1 MEVFSFMNYLNN
13 FLSGSAIG
21 VANVIPGLS
30 GGSIAVITNKY
41 QRLINVI
48 SSFLPNIKN
57 KNTKALKS
65 DMLFLIPLLLGVVTG
80 VLIFAILIEYLLNA
94 FPIATLFSFMGLLIG
109 TIPLMFQNA
118 NIKGNPTTSMLVPF
132 FVTLGFSLILAYFNI
147 TGDFT
152 ANQVPYYELNFGNII
167 LLFTFGFLAAGT
179 MIVPG
184 ISGSLVLLILGGY
197 NAIIGAISGLINGN
211 FMDSFLTL
219 IPFGIGC
226 VLGLIVISTL
236 INWLLEAH
244 YTATYY
250 GILGFLIGSIPC
262 LYGGFTANLEGYIA
276 IALLVAFAVSSY
288 LVTMKT
294 KHL

>member
-1 MEVFSFMNYLNN
+1 MNYLNN

-41 QRLINVI
+41 QRLINII

-57 KNTKALKS
+57 KNTKALKD
-65 DMLFLIPLLLGVVTG
+65 DMKFILPLLLGVVVG
-80 VLIFAILIEYLLNA
+80 ILIFAVLIKFLLGN
-94 FPIATLFSFMGLLIG
+94 FPVATLFAFIGLLIG
-109 TIPLMFQNA
+109 TIPMMFQNA
-118 NIKGNPTTSMLVPF
+118 NLKGNPKPLMLVPF
-132 FVTLGFSLILAYFNI
+132 FVTLAFSLVLAYFNI

-152 ANQVPYYELNFGNII
+152 ANQVPYYELNFSNIM
-167 LLFTFGFLAAGT
+167 LLGLFGFLSAGT

-197 NAIIGAISGLINGN
+197 NAIIGAISGLLSSGS
-211 FMDSFLTL
+211 FVQSFLTL

-226 VLGLIVISTL
+226 VLGLIIISTA
-236 INWLLEAH
+236 INWFLENH

-262 LYGGFTANLEGYIA
+262 LYGGFAWNTEGYIA
-276 IALLVAFAVSSY
+276 IALLIAFAVSSY
-288 LVTMKT
+288 FITMNT
-294 KHL
+294 KHV